1 MINFQVPRM
10 KNTNPPEASQK
21 MICFHSTIFL
31 LIWKDVFLFST
42 QTLIE
47 QALVEFCRGKTLLN
61 DARLIFLGGKHPF
74 YLA

>member
-21 MICFHSTIFL
+21 MICFHATIFL
-31 LIWKDVFLFST
+31 LIWKDVFLFNT

-61 DARLIFLGGKHPF
+61 NARPIFLGGKRPF
-74 YLA
+74 YPA